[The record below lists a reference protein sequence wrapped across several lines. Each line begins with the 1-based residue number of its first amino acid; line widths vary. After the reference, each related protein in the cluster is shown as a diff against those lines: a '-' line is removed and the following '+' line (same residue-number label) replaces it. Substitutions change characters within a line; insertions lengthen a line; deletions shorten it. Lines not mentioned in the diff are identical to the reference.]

1 MFRFLLILSVISVL
15 VVPACR
21 QAATTDSVE
30 GDQAALLALVNA
42 TNGSRW
48 KNNKNWLSDLPL
60 SIWYGVTTNAQ
71 GRVVELNLFEN
82 QLSGSIPP
90 ELGNLS
96 NLEVLVLAYNQLS
109 GSIPPELGNLSK
121 LEVLILG
128 GNSLSGPI
136 PPELGNLSKLE
147 VLILGIKPLWDA
159 ALPGFSNLPKFEY
172 LLLYDNPHL
181 CMPSAL
187 QNWKFYDTTGV
198 AKCVE

>member
-42 TNGSRW
+42 TNRSRW

-82 QLSGSIPP
+82 QLSGS
-90 ELGNLS
+90 
-96 NLEVLVLAYNQLS
+96 
-109 GSIPPELGNLSK
+109 
-121 LEVLILG
+121 
-128 GNSLSGPI
+128 I